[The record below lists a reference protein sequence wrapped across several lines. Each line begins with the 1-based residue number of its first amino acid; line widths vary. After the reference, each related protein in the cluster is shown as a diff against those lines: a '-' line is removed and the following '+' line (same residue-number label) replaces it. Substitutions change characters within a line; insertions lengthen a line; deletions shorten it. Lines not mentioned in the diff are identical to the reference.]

1 LYEVLHGVREGV
13 VIQHLEVLGG
23 IPATLAHTLS
33 SALTIGRLSLNH
45 EYTEQE
51 ECGDS

>member
-1 LYEVLHGVREGV
+1 LVE
-13 VIQHLEVLGG
+13 HLEVLGDK
-23 IPATLAHTLS
+23 PATLAHTLS